1 MGTPFILVVILVCY
15 MAMPNR
21 FRLTVA
27 ATGSA
32 TALFL
37 AFYLAPAVF
46 ELEPASFFV
55 LAAAAVHGIGYAFLL
70 GWNRLQRRDYL
81 QCERLEQEVAAHTAA
96 EARAERANEAKSRF
110 LAVVSHELRT
120 PLNGVLGGVQILDAP
135 ELPPSLR
142 EPLRVVEHCA
152 HHLVAL
158 IDDLLDLSR
167 IEAGHLTFS
176 VTDFDL
182 GELLDD
188 VGALLEPAA
197 AARHL
202 TLRIERGADT
212 PDWLRGDPVR
222 LRQVLLNL
230 GDNAIKFTERGGVT
244 LGVRAGDGGLLFS
257 VQDTGIGL
265 AEADQAR
272 IFEPFAQVDDAL
284 GRRGS
289 GAGLGLAISHRL
301 VRGMGGRIELE
312 SAPSRGSRF
321 SFELPLEPTEEPK
334 PAGASR
340 VSRRGLSLLLVED
353 VPANAYI
360 AGALLEGLGHTVT
373 TAKSGAE
380 AIELAE
386 RLPFDVVLMDVH
398 MPGMDGLEATRR
410 IRSSGARAEVPILGL
425 TADTQPETV
434 QACRDVGMHSVLTK
448 PLLRRRLERALAEV
462 TPGRSATEATADAL
476 VDGDGLARMR
486 RDLGDERLAKTITAC
501 LSSMD
506 GAVVA
511 MERSL
516 ASGDAR
522 ALGEAAHRL
531 KGLAATFGLGRL
543 HRQTVRLEAAARAGA
558 PVGEAL
564 VELSALCAQTADR
577 LRDAASEP
585 ATP

>member
-1 MGTPFILVVILVCY
+1 
-15 MAMPNR
+15 
-21 FRLTVA
+21 
-27 ATGSA
+27 
-32 TALFL
+32 
-37 AFYLAPAVF
+37 
-46 ELEPASFFV
+46 
-55 LAAAAVHGIGYAFLL
+55 
-70 GWNRLQRRDYL
+70 
-81 QCERLEQEVAAHTAA
+81 
-96 EARAERANEAKSRF
+96 
-110 LAVVSHELRT
+110 
-120 PLNGVLGGVQILDAP
+120 
-135 ELPPSLR
+135 
-142 EPLRVVEHCA
+142 
-152 HHLVAL
+152 
-158 IDDLLDLSR
+158 
-167 IEAGHLTFS
+167 
-176 VTDFDL
+176 
-182 GELLDD
+182 
-188 VGALLEPAA
+188 
-197 AARHL
+197 
-202 TLRIERGADT
+202 
-212 PDWLRGDPVR
+212 
-222 LRQVLLNL
+222 
-230 GDNAIKFTERGGVT
+230 
-244 LGVRAGDGGLLFS
+244 
-257 VQDTGIGL
+257 
-265 AEADQAR
+265 
-272 IFEPFAQVDDAL
+272 
-284 GRRGS
+284 
-289 GAGLGLAISHRL
+289 
-301 VRGMGGRIELE
+301 MGGRIELE